1 MAACRTRA
9 FCAAL
14 AVLAA
19 SARAASLPSYD
30 ASYSVQLARASL
42 SAGPRAADGLLDYRF
57 SETCDGWQ
65 TRTRVVMELVFRD
78 GTTIANER
86 DFESFESKDGR
97 SYTFAVRTVK
107 GGTPVE
113 AFKGTAKMFARGGGT
128 VIYELPPAVS
138 QGKPRK
144 ITVSL
149 PKGTLLPVRHA
160 LALLDQ
166 AGKGEKVFRSIVFN
180 GASSVGPR
188 AASTVIGPQLAM
200 AGSPGDLA
208 EIDAGLLSAPSWN
221 LNLAFYNLF
230 ERRDTPNFEVFQRF
244 YATGVSPTFEQE
256 FGDFT
261 IRAALDRLQRIAQP
275 TCDAAAPD
283 KGKR

>member
-1 MAACRTRA
+1 MAMAGGPA
-9 FCAAL
+9 W
-14 AVLAA
+14 
-19 SARAASLPSYD
+19 AASLPSYD

-42 SAGPRAADGLLDYRF
+42 STGPRAADGLLDYRF

-65 TRTRVVMELVFRD
+65 TRTRVVMELAFRD

-113 AFKGTAKMFARGGGT
+113 AFKGAAKMFARGGGS
-128 VIYELPPAVS
+128 VVYELPSVEPA
-138 QGKPRK
+138 GKPRK
-144 ITVSL
+144 VTVTL

-166 AGKGEKVFRSIVFN
+166 AGKGEKVFRSIIFN

-200 AGSPGDLA
+200 AGDPGDMA
-208 EIDAGLLSAPSWN
+208 AIDAGLLSAPSWN

-244 YATGVSPTFEQE
+244 YATGISPAFEQE
-256 FGDFT
+256 FDDFT
-261 IRAALDRLQRIAQP
+261 IRAALDRLQRLDRP
-275 TCDAAAPD
+275 VCDAPVPE